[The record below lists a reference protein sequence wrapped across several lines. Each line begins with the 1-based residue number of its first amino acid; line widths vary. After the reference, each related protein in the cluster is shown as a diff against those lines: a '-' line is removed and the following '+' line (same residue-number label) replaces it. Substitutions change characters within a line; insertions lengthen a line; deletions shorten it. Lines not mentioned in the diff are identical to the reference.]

1 MSSDSS
7 PAIIRFDR
15 SHAAEEE
22 SRPAAD
28 LILDGQPRESVRNI
42 FTDSSGHFFCG
53 IWSCTPGTWRV
64 SYTENE
70 FCHLLRGR
78 ISITNTKGQSEEF
91 VPGDSFVIP
100 AGFTGIWRVIEAA
113 QKLYAIYEA

>member
-1 MSSDSS
+1 MNSTH
-7 PAIIRFDR
+7 PVAIIRFDR
-15 SHAAEEE
+15 SSAIAES

-28 LILDGQPRESVRNI
+28 RLVEGQPEHSVRNI
-42 FTDSSGHFFCG
+42 FTDSGGHFFCG
-53 IWSCTPGTWRV
+53 LWSSTPGSWRV

-78 ISITNTKGQSEEF
+78 VSITDGDGHSEEF
-91 VPGDSFVIP
+91 GPGDSFVIP
-100 AGFTGIWRVIEAA
+100 AGFVGTWRVIEAA